1 MADAKSY
8 FISGLILTITNDQNY
23 ITIGNFIS
31 FIVNLSLSWTI
42 KNILQCKDEEM
53 KKDSP

>member
-53 KKDSP
+53 KKR